1 MVPKFVATS
10 FVSVLLLAAAPLAQ
24 AATPSTTTPAVDPY
38 ASSNPYEEAFDPSS
52 TDAMSRILRAPK
64 FDLDTIRDPFVS
76 FIDIEGERER
86 ELKAIAE
93 RKQKKLR
100 ERFDSRVKEPLE
112 YKDLTELNFVA
123 TFRMGDDNVAMVE
136 DSKKQSY
143 VVRVGNYM
151 GKNNGRIIKIGQ
163 GTMTLLEKRI
173 SPAGDIIDSEKVL
186 SLE

>member
-1 MVPKFVATS
+1 M
-10 FVSVLLLAAAPLAQ
+10 AQ
-24 AATPSTTTPAVDPY
+24 AAATPAQGATAPAVDPY
-38 ASSNPYEEAFDPSS
+38 ASSNPYEEAFDPHS
-52 TDAMSRILRAPK
+52 TDAMSRILRAPE
-64 FDLDTIRDPFVS
+64 FDLNSIRDPFVS

-93 RKQKKLR
+93 RKQEKMR

-112 YKDLTELNFVA
+112 DRDLTELNFVA

-143 VVRVGNYM
+143 VVRIGNYM
-151 GKNNGRIIKIGQ
+151 GKNNGRITKIGQ
-163 GTMTLLEKRI
+163 GSLTLMEKRI